1 VKGLSRGGHREE
13 MIFLKT
19 EKEILEMK
27 RCNRVV
33 AQVLR
38 ELGEM
43 VEPGITTRDLND
55 RAEALLGVYGGV
67 PAFKGYR
74 GYPASVCISINEQIV
89 HGIPGDRRLKDGD
102 IVSLDF
108 GVKLNGFFGDAAVTV
123 AVGEIGKKAR
133 ELIEVTEQSLYRGI
147 EQALVGNQLFDICQA
162 IQSWV
167 EGNGFSV
174 VRDFVGHG
182 IGMSLHEEPQIPN
195 YGIPVPNP
203 RLREGMVLAIEPMV
217 NEGTHEMRILSD
229 GWTAVTGDGKLSAH
243 FEHTIAI
250 TGSGPLILS
259 TL

>member
-1 VKGLSRGGHREE
+1 MKGLSRGGHREE

-19 EKEILEMK
+19 EKEIFEMQ

-55 RAEALLGVYGGV
+55 RAEALLEVYGGV

-108 GVKLNGFFGDAAVTV
+108 GVKMNGFFGDAAVTV

-147 EQALVGNQLFDICQA
+147 EQALVGNQLSDICQA

>member
-1 VKGLSRGGHREE
+1 

-19 EKEILEMK
+19 EKEILEMQL
-27 RCNRVV
+27 CNKVV

-55 RAEALLGVYGGV
+55 RAEALLEVYGGE

-108 GVKLNGFFGDAAVTV
+108 GVKMNGFFGDAAVTV

-147 EQALVGNQLFDICQA
+147 EQALVGNQLSDICQA

-182 IGMSLHEEPQIPN
+182 IGISLHEEPQIPN

>member
-1 VKGLSRGGHREE
+1 

-19 EKEILEMK
+19 EKEIFEMQ
-27 RCNRVV
+27 RCNRLV
-33 AQVLR
+33 AQVLK
-38 ELGEM
+38 ELAGM
-43 VEPGITTRDLND
+43 VQPGVTTKELND
-55 RAEALLGVYGGV
+55 RAEELLTIYGGE

-74 GYPASVCISINEQIV
+74 GYPASVCTSINEQIV
-89 HGIPGDRRLKDGD
+89 HGIPDGRRLREGD

-133 ELIEVTEQSLYRGI
+133 ELLEVTEQSLYRGI
-147 EQALVGNQLFDICQA
+147 EQALVGNQLSDICQA

-167 EGNGFSV
+167 EGHGFSV
-174 VRDFVGHG
+174 VKDFVGHG
-182 IGMSLHEEPQIPN
+182 IGMSLHEEPQVPN

-203 RLREGMVLAIEPMV
+203 RLQEGMVLAIEPMV
-217 NEGTHEMRILSD
+217 NEGTHEMRILPD

-250 TGSGPLILS
+250 TGSGPIILS